1 MIKRRKVLKIGSY
14 TPYVSYVIVE
24 TTFWGRKPP
33 REDTYV
39 AKTLDAKNF
48 LPIPNPT
55 WFKEEDLKPVS
66 PRLRWFLDCAHS
78 KEQTRLEFKQAKDEF
93 IRRCTQKLETPFTSD
108 STGQYTTYTHP
119 YTNTPYTNNNTA
131 NLNTANLHPL
141 LFSPPY

>member
-1 MIKRRKVLKIGSY
+1 MIKHWKVLKIGSY

-39 AKTLDAKNF
+39 AKTLEAKS
-48 LPIPNPT
+48 LLSIPNPT
-55 WFKEEDLKPVS
+55 WLKEEGLKPVS
-66 PRLRWFLDCAHS
+66 PRLRWFLDCAYS

-108 STGQYTTYTHP
+108 STGQYTLYTHP
-119 YTNTPYTNNNTA
+119 YMNDNTTTSYP
-131 NLNTANLHPL
+131 P